1 MKYDVKFSCG
11 HEGVIELY
19 GKQAE
24 RERKIYSAE
33 RYGCCP
39 ECEARKRAEEN
50 KKNSELAKAIE
61 LPELKGS
68 EKQIA
73 WAETIRMKFV
83 EANKYLFDTV
93 KNLYTEKGKDEV
105 LNKIKNPKNY
115 EQEAIANKAMY
126 LLEVLE
132 NQSSQY
138 FIENRM
144 FLK

>member
-1 MKYDVKFSCG
+1 MKYNIKFSCG

-19 GKQAE
+19 GKQEE
-24 RERKIYSAE
+24 RERKIYLAE
-33 RYGCCP
+33 RYGYCP
-39 ECEARKRAEEN
+39 ECEARKREEEN
-50 KKNSELAKAIE
+50 KKNSELAKAIG

-93 KNLYTEKGKDEV
+93 KNLYTEKGKDAV

-144 FLK
+144 FL